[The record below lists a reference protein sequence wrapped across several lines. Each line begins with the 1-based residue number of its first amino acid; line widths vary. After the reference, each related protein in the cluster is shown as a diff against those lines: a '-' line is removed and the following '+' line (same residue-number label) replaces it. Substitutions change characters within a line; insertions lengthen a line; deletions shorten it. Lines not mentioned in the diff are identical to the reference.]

1 MLAAA
6 ITGEYMNMVNI
17 PAYSDVQG
25 EKMSMFETLDERFND
40 LVKASARVEKL
51 YEGCRWAEGPA
62 YLPAGRY
69 LVWSDIPNDR
79 MLRFDETTG
88 AVGVFRHP
96 AGYSNGNT
104 VDREGRLVTCEHG
117 NRRVTR
123 TEHDGRITVL
133 ADRFEGKRLNSPND
147 VVVASDGA
155 VWFTDPTY
163 GIDSDYEGHKAASE
177 IGACHLYRVDPSTGA
192 VPHRRRR
199 LRAPERPRLLA
210 RREPALCLGHRR
222 QPRAGR
228 AAPYPRL
235 RRRRGRPLVRRRAC
249 SRPARV
255 GKFDGFRFDD
265 AGRLWTS
272 AGDGVH
278 CYAPDGTL
286 IGKVLVPETVANVV
300 FGGSKRNRLFICA
313 TTSLYA
319 VLLPVNGAKTF

>member
-1 MLAAA
+1 
-6 ITGEYMNMVNI
+6 MVNF
-17 PAYSDVQG
+17 PAYSHEQC
-25 EKMSMFETLDERFND
+25 EKTSMFETLDNRFND
-40 LVKASARVEKL
+40 LVKTTARVEKL
-51 YEGCRWAEGPA
+51 FEGCRWAEGPA
-62 YLPAGRY
+62 YYPAGRY

-147 VVVASDGA
+147 VVVGSDGA
-155 VWFTDPTY
+155 VWFSDPAY
-163 GIDSDYEGHKAASE
+163 GIESDYEGHKAESE
-177 IGACHLYRVDPSTGA
+177 IGACHLYRVDPHSGECQLAAGDFDRPNGLAFSPDESRLYVSDTGA
-192 VPHRRRR
+192 TIDPHIRVFEVGEGGR
-199 LRAPERPRLLA
+199 LSGGEVFAT
-210 RREPALCLGHRR
+210 CT
-222 QPRAGR
+222 
-228 AAPYPRL
+228 
-235 RRRRGRPLVRRRAC
+235 
-249 SRPARV
+249 V

-300 FGGSKRNRLFICA
+300 FGGIKRNRLFICA
-313 TTSLYA
+313 TTALYA